1 MPYDELGNY
10 IPGADAPSVDEM
22 KYELA
27 KREERRKASTVSD
40 LLDRYVSDPIRGVST
55 AGSEIIKRLPGAD
68 LAQAAMSLGSGIF
81 AMPASVPYAIGKEVA
96 SGNFGEAAGKQVA
109 NKSIEEA
116 MRELTYV
123 PRTQGGKDIME
134 GIAKAIEVSKLP
146 PYIGH
151 IARARPILTGD
162 DVRVMGKRAI
172 ETGREIAAIPED
184 FSLAQ
189 QGLRRESNL
198 GGTTYGATMGDVARN
213 VEDVTVGNYQRAKVR
228 QAAQNAPEDTVY
240 DPLRQRREQA
250 SVEVYNV
257 PEGAVPYYAVKPTG
271 GQLVKSVD
279 PVTGELR
286 ELQNSSIA
294 GISDVYE
301 NIRKPTE
308 GQGLINQYL
317 RTFVNRPGMQ
327 DIWDDFNAKKV
338 NEEFPG
344 APSPDQA
351 REAFQ
356 MKYPTAKSRNER
368 MTTFFDEFAA
378 LPAAQAA
385 AAELGISIPT
395 FEDYQKRINAANTW
409 GQKSFA
415 NYIQKYIGTKEDPAL
430 QLATQGITFKDAE
443 KLTENAADAL
453 NYTSPT
459 ELREA
464 RTQAGF
470 SPEGEVQPFLKEKLT
485 ELKAVDDQLRQMVT
499 TRNGLYEQAR
509 TQGVDPASI
518 PEYAELTNKLASK
531 IAEKERITQQAANYK
546 LGKSYETLADMS
558 IEPRTAKDL
567 KRKLSFAEKQ
577 LLPYL
582 DKTPD
587 EATLYDINTTTI
599 ERLGLT
605 ELASKFMDDIVAGKI
620 PIEQIGNVS
629 IPKYIQESA
638 SARIAKEAAAK
649 KDLAAQQRLFDNYLQ
664 EQVQRIPGDKI
675 FGNAGVLE
683 ITNAMTMDEIRRHLS
698 TDTIALDHCV
708 GQGGSGTRG
717 KQYVPMIDPVTG
729 EPPKGSSGAD
739 TSYVRNISNN
749 GDKIASFRDLVT
761 GKPVGTVQLSANGGG
776 EFDVGYASGYQNGR
790 MQSTYSDA
798 LASYLNSISDQIA
811 GSGDNLTKNGVV
823 DKDNVSPREL
833 RDITGLAEREL
844 KQLSFDGMPR
854 FLTRDAIVALNNER
868 KSMLPSAQLNSE
880 AATLNTSFAELL
892 DENQRLNFD
901 LQNADDDMLREE
913 LLSRRGEIQS
923 QLNDIGTRV
932 GNMPIEDITNFAREL
947 INDAFPANKTTP
959 RSRLE
964 YLDQETPVGLRI
976 QPRVYETMREI
987 LRDQRD
993 AVGAPLTMLQQSSV
1007 EQEYPRISR
1016 EIART
1021 INGNMYN
1028 GTAVANNIRNNPGRY
1043 GLGEYNDQIIDGI
1056 ARMVEERG
1064 IIDPRNAMLQR
1075 IDPAQSSLPAATV
1088 ERLNNLFGNALRGRA
1103 QDPEYEQALHML
1115 RQYQA
1120 GYQNPPERST
1130 IRDLTENERRMA
1142 VGEIQ
1147 GRITDLE
1154 RRADRAYLV
1163 NTARPQEQRQDL
1175 TIVRNNMY
1183 DMITEDFGQAV
1194 SDYVREAI
1202 QPIRYDVA
1210 TDTPLYIEQLRRIA
1224 EREGDPEAQTAMY
1237 LIADRLVQGERAN
1250 VAAAQAERTQLTPP
1264 DIFANGIEA
1273 QPAQMREVMLTPRD
1287 IANEVSPPDAAFGA
1301 QRSDALTEA
1310 INNEIRALPNTDE
1323 ELHAYVN
1330 AINSRPLDL
1339 PFAIENY
1346 LVNDRQRNRIS
1357 DYLIQQASARI
1368 DALQRQAERQALQE
1382 QQPQD
1387 NAGLTPEYMT
1397 YLRTRLAD
1405 ATTGDEVIALERDF
1419 LQVGNPQGYSPA
1431 QIQLIE
1437 REIGQRSNEI
1447 LRGNQPANQ
1456 IDEAYRQVSDE
1467 IRSEYN
1473 TREGASVLETFATE
1487 PNARRDLANYI
1498 RDNPEEYSL
1507 RNYPL
1512 EIADEVRMR
1521 IATEGLYQPNAP
1533 QQRLP
1538 ALREPNNVGNVVQN
1552 LINQYPERNQI
1563 QALID
1568 DFERGEISELPVAIQ
1583 NADDFVRDETVSEI
1597 LDQLVE
1603 YRDGLRRPNQLQLE
1617 NQQPLLTGPQVADI
1631 VNRELDRQ
1639 SDIRNLNRE
1648 SLRSFRNDMTDVTDF
1663 TDPQDMINTLVSL
1676 REQYDDAGREG
1687 LSDAVGTI
1695 LRQIDAQVRISRA
1708 RAEVDR
1714 VTAEQENRPQRYRD
1728 VNDAFAGI
1736 MYDNSQFNT
1745 PETLDALNALPQLI
1759 RRPGATRNSLG
1770 IAGLP
1775 AEEINQLARIF
1786 EELYRSR
1793 TQQFEG
1799 NRLPPPE
1806 GRKRG
1811 GLVKKNSGGKVEP
1824 TSPSPSV
1831 NDRSKP
1837 VEPVK
1842 KINNPDAPEF
1852 KDIFN
1857 RERAIRSGSG
1867 SGGGGSGSG
1876 ADLKQLMNPR
1886 AHAYGGSIQSSKNR
1900 LLSPNTDE
1908 MRYALLKGK

>member
-10 IPGADAPSVDEM
+10 IPGADAPSIDEM

-27 KREERRKASTVSD
+27 KKEERRKAATVSD

-96 SGNFGEAAGKQVA
+96 SGNFGQAAGKQVA

-123 PRTQGGKDIME
+123 PRTEGGKDIME

-151 IARARPILTGD
+151 IARARPLLTGD

-172 ETGREIAAIPED
+172 ETGREIAAIPDD
-184 FSLAQ
+184 FAMAQ

-198 GGTTYGATMGDVARN
+198 GGTTYGAAMGNVARN

-271 GQLVKSVD
+271 GQLIKAVD
-279 PVTGELR
+279 PVTGAPR
-286 ELQNSSIA
+286 ELENSSVA
-294 GISDVYE
+294 GISNVYE
-301 NIRKPTE
+301 NVRKQTE

-317 RTFVNRPGMQ
+317 RTFVNRPGIQ
-327 DIWDDFNAKKV
+327 NIWDDFNAKKV

-344 APSPDQA
+344 APTPEQA

-356 MKYPTAKSRNER
+356 VKYPTAKSRNDR

-385 AAELGISIPT
+385 AADLGISIPT
-395 FEDYQKRINAANTW
+395 FEDYQKRIDAANTW
-409 GQKSFA
+409 AQKGLT
-415 NYIQKYIGTKEDPAL
+415 NYVQKFVGTKEDPAL
-430 QLATQGITFKDAE
+430 QLATQGITFKDPE
-443 KLTENAADAL
+443 RLTESAVDAL
-453 NYTSPT
+453 NYTSPQG
-459 ELREA
+459 LREDRA
-464 RTQAGF
+464 KAGF

-485 ELKAVDDQLRQMVT
+485 ELKAVDDQLREMVT
-499 TRNGLYEQAR
+499 KRNGLYEQAR

-531 IAEKERITQQAANYK
+531 IAEKERIAQQAENYK
-546 LGKSYETLADMS
+546 LGKSYETLADLA

-567 KRKLSFAEKQ
+567 KRKLTFAEKQ
-577 LLPYL
+577 LFPYL

-587 EATLYDINTTTI
+587 EATLYDVNPTTL
-599 ERLGLT
+599 ERLGVT
-605 ELASKFMDDIVAGKI
+605 EMASKFMDDIVSGKI
-620 PIEQIGNVS
+620 PIEQIGNIS

-638 SARIAKEAAAK
+638 SARMAKDAAAK
-649 KDLAAQQRLFDNYLQ
+649 KDLAAQQRLLDNYLQ

-683 ITNAMTMDEIRRHLS
+683 ITNAMDENTIRRHLS

-717 KQYVPMIDPVTG
+717 KQYVPIIDPVTG
-729 EPPKGSSGAD
+729 EVPKGSSGEN
-739 TSYVRNISNN
+739 TSYVRSIVKN

-761 GKPVGTVQLSANGGG
+761 GKPVGTVQLIANGAG

-790 MQSTYSDA
+790 MQSAYSDS
-798 LASYLNSISDQIA
+798 LASYLNSIPDQIA
-811 GSGDNLTKNGVV
+811 GSGDNLTKNGVL
-823 DKDNVSPREL
+823 DKENVSPREM
-833 RDITGLAEREL
+833 RDVTGLSENEL

-868 KSMLPSAQLNSE
+868 KSMLPSSQLNSE

-892 DENQRLNFD
+892 EENQRLNFD
-901 LQNADDDMLREE
+901 LQNADDDLVREE
-913 LLSRRGEIQS
+913 FMERRREIQA
-923 QLNDIGTRV
+923 QLDDIGQRV

-947 INDAFPANKTTP
+947 INDVFPENKKTP
-959 RSRLE
+959 RARLQ
-964 YLDQETPVGLRI
+964 YLDQETPVALRI

-993 AVGAPLTMLQQSSV
+993 AVGAELSPA
-1007 EQEYPRISR
+1007 QEYSVNQEYRRVSN
-1016 EIART
+1016 EVART
-1021 INGNMYN
+1021 VNGSVYN
-1028 GTAVANNIRNNPGRY
+1028 GTAVANNIRRNPDRY
-1043 GLGEYNDQIIDGI
+1043 GLGEYTDQIIDGI
-1056 ARMVEERG
+1056 ARRVEENG
-1064 IIDPRNAMLQR
+1064 IIDPRNAALSR
-1075 IDPAQSSLPAATV
+1075 IDPAQSSLPEATV
-1088 ERLNNLFGNALRGRA
+1088 DRLNNLFGNALRGRV
-1103 QDPEYEQALHML
+1103 QDPDYEQALHML

-1120 GYQNPPERST
+1120 AYQNPPERST
-1130 IRDLTENERRMA
+1130 IRDLTENQRLMA

-1147 GRITDLE
+1147 ARITDLE
-1154 RRADRAYLV
+1154 RRVDRPYLV
-1163 NTARPQEQRQDL
+1163 NTARPAEQRQDL
-1175 TIVRNNMY
+1175 TVVRNNMY
-1183 DMITEDFGQAV
+1183 DMITEDFGQVV
-1194 SDYVREAI
+1194 SDYVRIAM

-1250 VAAAQAERTQLTPP
+1250 VAAARAEREQLPAVQEP
-1264 DIFANGIEA
+1264 REA
-1273 QPAQMREVMLTPRD
+1273 QDLTDVLGQEMNRIRDNYDEGIYNTVAGVLSLINDNFNVDANPEMFIDRVRTSARQAQDARDMIMYDIYGHVADLLERTLRE
-1287 IANEVSPPDAAFGA
+1287 
-1301 QRSDALTEA
+1301 
-1310 INNEIRALPNTDE
+1310 NNEIDR
-1323 ELHAYVN
+1323 
-1330 AINSRPLDL
+1330 RP
-1339 PFAIENY
+1339 P
-1346 LVNDRQRNRIS
+1346 VQG
-1357 DYLIQQASARI
+1357 
-1368 DALQRQAERQALQE
+1368 
-1382 QQPQD
+1382 

-1405 ATTGDEVIALERDF
+1405 ATTGDEVTALERDF
-1419 LQVGNPQGYSPA
+1419 LQAGNPQGYSPA

-1447 LRGNQPANQ
+1447 LRGNQPA
-1456 IDEAYRQVSDE
+1456 
-1467 IRSEYN
+1467 
-1473 TREGASVLETFATE
+1473 
-1487 PNARRDLANYI
+1487 
-1498 RDNPEEYSL
+1498 
-1507 RNYPL
+1507 
-1512 EIADEVRMR
+1512 
-1521 IATEGLYQPNAP
+1521 
-1533 QQRLP
+1533 
-1538 ALREPNNVGNVVQN
+1538 LREPNSVGNVVQN
-1552 LINQYPERNQI
+1552 LINQYPEPEQV
-1563 QALID
+1563 QALIND
-1568 DFERGEISELPVAIQ
+1568 LERGEISELPTAIQ
-1583 NADDFVRDETVSEI
+1583 NADDFVRDETVTEI
-1597 LDQLVE
+1597 LAQLE
-1603 YRDGLRRPNQLQLE
+1603 QYRDEVVANRNNAPRLEAQLLADVPRQLE
-1617 NQQPLLTGPQVADI
+1617 NPQALITGPQVADI
-1631 VNRELDRQ
+1631 VNREVDRQ
-1639 SDIRNLNRE
+1639 SDIFNLTPEN
-1648 SLRSFRNDMTDVTDF
+1648 LRTFRNDMTDVTDF
-1663 TDPQDMINTLVSL
+1663 DDPQDMINTLVSL
-1676 REQYDDAGREG
+1676 RAQYDDAGREG
-1687 LSDAVGTI
+1687 LSSAIGSVLT
-1695 LRQIDAQVRISRA
+1695 QIDAQVRSNRQRGQIVDEEPRA
-1708 RAEVDR
+1708 ALPAPR
-1714 VTAEQENRPQRYRD
+1714 EQNPNTRYNN

-1736 MYDNSQFNT
+1736 MADNTDFNT
-1745 PETLDALNALPQLI
+1745 FESLNALRALPQLI
-1759 RRPGATRNSLG
+1759 RRPGATRQSLG
-1770 IAGLP
+1770 IAALP
-1775 AEEINQLARIF
+1775 TEEINALARIF
-1786 EELYRSR
+1786 DALYDSR
-1793 TQQFEG
+1793 YQQFVRENG
-1799 NRLPPPE
+1799 NNPQLPPPE

-1811 GLVKKNSGGKVEP
+1811 GLIKKNSGGKVEP

>member
-10 IPGADAPSVDEM
+10 IPGADAPSIDEM

-27 KREERRKASTVSD
+27 KKEERRKAATVSD

-96 SGNFGEAAGKQVA
+96 SGNFGQAAGKQVA
-109 NKSIEEA
+109 NKAVEEA

-123 PRTQGGKDIME
+123 PRTEGGKDIME

-184 FSLAQ
+184 FSMAQ

-198 GGTTYGATMGDVARN
+198 GGTTYGAAMGDVARN

-271 GQLVKSVD
+271 GQLVKAVD
-279 PVTGELR
+279 PVTGAPR
-286 ELQNSSIA
+286 ELENSSVA
-294 GISDVYE
+294 GISNVYE
-301 NIRKPTE
+301 NVRKQTE

-317 RTFVNRPGMQ
+317 RTFVNRPGIQ
-327 DIWDDFNAKKV
+327 DIWNDFNAKKV

-344 APSPDQA
+344 APTPEQA

-356 MKYPTAKSRNER
+356 VKYPTAKSRNDR

-385 AAELGISIPT
+385 AADLGISIPT
-395 FEDYQKRINAANTW
+395 FEDYQKRIDAANTW
-409 GQKSFA
+409 AQKGLT
-415 NYIQKYIGTKEDPAL
+415 NYVQKFVGTKEDPAL
-430 QLATQGITFKDAE
+430 QLATQGITFKDPE
-443 KLTENAADAL
+443 RLTESAVDAL
-453 NYTSPT
+453 NYTSPQG
-459 ELREA
+459 LREDRA
-464 RTQAGF
+464 KAGF

-485 ELKAVDDQLRQMVT
+485 ELKAVDDQLREMVT
-499 TRNGLYEQAR
+499 KRNGLYEQAR

-531 IAEKERITQQAANYK
+531 IAEKERIAQQAENYK
-546 LGKSYETLADMS
+546 LGKSYETLADLA

-567 KRKLSFAEKQ
+567 KRKLTFAEKQ
-577 LLPYL
+577 LFPYL

-587 EATLYDINTTTI
+587 EATLYDVNPTTL
-599 ERLGLT
+599 ERLGVT
-605 ELASKFMDDIVAGKI
+605 EMASKFMDDIVSGKI
-620 PIEQIGNVS
+620 PIEQIGNIS

-649 KDLAAQQRLFDNYLQ
+649 KDLAAQQRLLDNYLQ

-683 ITNAMTMDEIRRHLS
+683 ITNAMDENTIRRHLS

-717 KQYVPMIDPVTG
+717 KQYVPIIDPVTG
-729 EPPKGSSGAD
+729 EVPKGSSGEN
-739 TSYVRNISNN
+739 TSYVRSIVKN

-761 GKPVGTVQLSANGGG
+761 GKPVGTVQLIANGAG

-790 MQSTYSDA
+790 MQSAYSDS
-798 LASYLNSISDQIA
+798 LASYLNSIPDQIA
-811 GSGDNLTKNGVV
+811 GSGDNLTKNGVL
-823 DKDNVSPREL
+823 DKENVSPREM
-833 RDITGLAEREL
+833 RDVTGLSENEL

-868 KSMLPSAQLNSE
+868 KSMLPSSQLNSE

-892 DENQRLNFD
+892 EENQRLNFD
-901 LQNADDDMLREE
+901 LQNADDDLVREE
-913 LLSRRGEIQS
+913 FMERRREIQA
-923 QLNDIGTRV
+923 QLDDIGQRV

-947 INDAFPANKTTP
+947 INDVFPENKKTP
-959 RSRLE
+959 RARLQ
-964 YLDQETPVGLRI
+964 YLDQETPVALRI

-993 AVGAPLTMLQQSSV
+993 AVGAELTMLQQSSV
-1007 EQEYPRISR
+1007 DQEYPRISR

-1028 GTAVANNIRNNPGRY
+1028 GRAVANNIRNNPGRY

-1064 IIDPRNAMLQR
+1064 IIDPRNAALSR
-1075 IDPAQSSLPAATV
+1075 IDPAQSSLPADIV
-1088 ERLNNLFGNALRGRA
+1088 ERLNNLFGNIIRGRT
-1103 QDPEYEQALHML
+1103 QDPNYEQAIYDL

-1120 GYQNPPERST
+1120 GYQNPPPNT
-1130 IRDLTENERRMA
+1130 IMRDLTETQRLMA

-1147 GRITDLE
+1147 ARITDLE
-1154 RRADRAYLV
+1154 RRADRPYLV
-1163 NTARPQEQRQDL
+1163 NTARPGEQAQDL
-1175 TIVRNNMY
+1175 AVVLNNLH
-1183 DMITEDFGQAV
+1183 DVIAEDYGQAV
-1194 SDYVREAI
+1194 SDYVRESLNTINYNVVADAPLFIERVRQMAAI
-1202 QPIRYDVA
+1202 N
-1210 TDTPLYIEQLRRIA
+1210 
-1224 EREGDPEAQTAMY
+1224 GDDPNVQRAMNQ
-1237 LIADRLVQGERAN
+1237 IADRLVEGERAN
-1250 VAAAQAERTQLTPP
+1250 LAAARAEREQLAPP
-1264 DIFANGIEA
+1264 DIFAGGIEV
-1273 QPAQMREVMLTPRD
+1273 QGD
-1287 IANEVSPPDAAFGA
+1287 
-1301 QRSDALTEA
+1301 
-1310 INNEIRALPNTDE
+1310 
-1323 ELHAYVN
+1323 
-1330 AINSRPLDL
+1330 
-1339 PFAIENY
+1339 
-1346 LVNDRQRNRIS
+1346 
-1357 DYLIQQASARI
+1357 
-1368 DALQRQAERQALQE
+1368 
-1382 QQPQD
+1382 
-1387 NAGLTPEYMT
+1387 AGLTPEYMT

-1405 ATTGDEVIALERDF
+1405 ATTGDEVTALERDF
-1419 LQVGNPQGYSPA
+1419 LQAGNPQGYSPA

-1437 REIGQRSNEI
+1437 REIGRRSNEI
-1447 LRGNQPANQ
+1447 LRGNQPLQNPMAREFDDNMTY
-1456 IDEAYRQVSDE
+1456 EQVAERFDE
-1467 IRSEYN
+1467 IISSGNFMDEDIRNLRLVVNDPRNEVMRSLDQD
-1473 TREGASVLETFATE
+1473 TIDTFLERID
-1487 PNARRDLANYI
+1487 RRLGN
-1498 RDNPEEYSL
+1498 N
-1507 RNYPL
+1507 
-1512 EIADEVRMR
+1512 V
-1521 IATEGLYQPNAP
+1521 
-1533 QQRLP
+1533 P
-1538 ALREPNNVGNVVQN
+1538 ALRAPNNVGNVVQN

-1568 DFERGEISELPVAIQ
+1568 DFERGEISELPTAIQ
-1583 NADDFVRDETVSEI
+1583 NADDFVRDATVTEI
-1597 LDQLVE
+1597 LDQLIE
-1603 YRDGLRRPNQLQLE
+1603 YRDGLRRPAAEVRPNVRYGT
-1617 NQQPLLTGPQVADI
+1617 N
-1631 VNRELDRQ
+1631 
-1639 SDIRNLNRE
+1639 
-1648 SLRSFRNDMTDVTDF
+1648 VTDAY
-1663 TDPQDMINTLVSL
+1663 S
-1676 REQYDDAGREG
+1676 G
-1687 LSDAVGTI
+1687 I
-1695 LRQIDAQVRISRA
+1695 LED
-1708 RAEVDR
+1708 
-1714 VTAEQENRPQRYRD
+1714 
-1728 VNDAFAGI
+1728 ND
-1736 MYDNSQFNT
+1736 QFRT
-1745 PETLDALNALPQLI
+1745 FESLDALRALPQLI

-1770 IAGLP
+1770 IGQFSNEQA
-1775 AEEINQLARIF
+1775 NQLARIF
-1786 EELYRSR
+1786 DALYDARY
-1793 TQQFEG
+1793 QQFVREG
-1799 NRLPPPE
+1799 GNQLPPPE

-1824 TSPSPSV
+1824 TSPSSSV

-1842 KINNPDAPEF
+1842 KIHNPDAPEF
-1852 KDIFN
+1852 KDIFE
-1857 RERAIRSGSG
+1857 RERANRGG
-1867 SGGGGSGSG
+1867 GTSGGAGYKPG
-1876 ADLKQLMNPR
+1876 LKNPFNPDSPLNR
-1886 AHAYGGSIQSSKNR
+1886 KAGGSIQSSKNR

>member
-10 IPGADAPSVDEM
+10 IPGADAPSIDEM

-27 KREERRKASTVSD
+27 KKEERRKAATVSD

-96 SGNFGEAAGKQVA
+96 SGNFGQAAGKQVA

-123 PRTQGGKDIME
+123 PRTEGGKDIME

-146 PYIGH
+146 PYVGH
-151 IARARPILTGD
+151 IARARPLLTGD

-172 ETGREIAAIPED
+172 ETGREIAAIPDD
-184 FSLAQ
+184 FAMAQ

-198 GGTTYGATMGDVARN
+198 GGTTYGAAMGDVARN

-271 GQLVKSVD
+271 GQLIKAVD
-279 PVTGELR
+279 PVTGAPR
-286 ELQNSSIA
+286 ELENSSVA
-294 GISDVYE
+294 GISNVYE
-301 NIRKPTE
+301 NVRKQTE

-317 RTFVNRPGMQ
+317 RTFVNRPGIQ
-327 DIWDDFNAKKV
+327 DIWNDFNAKKV

-344 APSPDQA
+344 APTPEQA

-356 MKYPTAKSRNER
+356 VKYPTAKSRNDR

-385 AAELGISIPT
+385 AADLGISIPT
-395 FEDYQKRINAANTW
+395 FEDYQKRIDAANTW
-409 GQKSFA
+409 AQKGLT
-415 NYIQKYIGTKEDPAL
+415 NYVQKFVGTKEDPAL
-430 QLATQGITFKDAE
+430 QLATQGITFKDPE
-443 KLTENAADAL
+443 RLTESAVDAL
-453 NYTSPT
+453 NYTSPQG
-459 ELREA
+459 LREDRA
-464 RTQAGF
+464 KAGF

-485 ELKAVDDQLRQMVT
+485 ELKAVDDQLREMVT
-499 TRNGLYEQAR
+499 KRNGLYEQAR

-531 IAEKERITQQAANYK
+531 IAEKERIAQQAENYK
-546 LGKSYETLADMS
+546 LGKSYETLADLA

-567 KRKLSFAEKQ
+567 KRKLTFAEKQ
-577 LLPYL
+577 LFPYL

-587 EATLYDINTTTI
+587 EATLYDVNPTTL
-599 ERLGLT
+599 ERLGVT
-605 ELASKFMDDIVAGKI
+605 EMASKFMDDIVSGKI
-620 PIEQIGNVS
+620 PIEQIGNIS

-638 SARIAKEAAAK
+638 SARMAKDAAAK
-649 KDLAAQQRLFDNYLQ
+649 KDLAAQQRLLDNYLQ

-683 ITNAMTMDEIRRHLS
+683 ITNAMDENTIRRHLS

-717 KQYVPMIDPVTG
+717 KQYVPIIDPVTG
-729 EPPKGSSGAD
+729 EVPKGSSGEN
-739 TSYVRNISNN
+739 TSYVRSIVKN

-761 GKPVGTVQLSANGGG
+761 GKPVGTVQLIANGAG

-790 MQSTYSDA
+790 MQSAYSDS
-798 LASYLNSISDQIA
+798 LASYLNSIPDQIA
-811 GSGDNLTKNGVV
+811 GSGDNLTKNGVL
-823 DKDNVSPREL
+823 DKENVSPREM
-833 RDITGLAEREL
+833 RDVTGLSENEL

-868 KSMLPSAQLNSE
+868 KSMLPSSQLNSE

-892 DENQRLNFD
+892 EENQRLNFD
-901 LQNADDDMLREE
+901 LQNADDDLVREE
-913 LLSRRGEIQS
+913 FMERRREIQA
-923 QLNDIGTRV
+923 QLDDIGQRV

-947 INDAFPANKTTP
+947 INDVFPENKKTP
-959 RSRLE
+959 RARLQ
-964 YLDQETPVGLRI
+964 YLDQETPVALRI

-1007 EQEYPRISR
+1007 DQEYPRISR

-1028 GTAVANNIRNNPGRY
+1028 GAAVANNIRNNPGRY

-1075 IDPAQSSLPAATV
+1075 IDPAQSSLPTATV
-1088 ERLNNLFGNALRGRA
+1088 DRLNNLFGNALRGRE
-1103 QDPEYEQALHML
+1103 QDPNYEQALDML

-1120 GYQNPPERST
+1120 AYQNPPERST
-1130 IRDLTENERRMA
+1130 IRDLTENQRLMA

-1147 GRITDLE
+1147 ARITDLE
-1154 RRADRAYLV
+1154 RRADRLYLV
-1163 NTARPQEQRQDL
+1163 NTARPAEQRQDL
-1175 TIVRNNMY
+1175 TVVRNNMY
-1183 DMITEDFGQAV
+1183 DMITEDFGQVV
-1194 SDYVREAI
+1194 SDYVRIAM

-1250 VAAAQAERTQLTPP
+1250 VAAARAEREQLPAVQEP
-1264 DIFANGIEA
+1264 REA
-1273 QPAQMREVMLTPRD
+1273 QDLTDVLGQEMNRVRD
-1287 IANEVSPPDAAFGA
+1287 NYDESVYN
-1301 QRSDALTEA
+1301 RVDALMTS
-1310 INNEIRALPNTDE
+1310 INDTFDLNGNPEMFIDRLRR
-1323 ELHAYVN
+1323 HARMSDDVVVGDVFTHAADLLERTLRENN
-1330 AINSRPLDL
+1330 AIDRRP
-1339 PFAIENY
+1339 P
-1346 LVNDRQRNRIS
+1346 VQG
-1357 DYLIQQASARI
+1357 
-1368 DALQRQAERQALQE
+1368 
-1382 QQPQD
+1382 

-1405 ATTGDEVIALERDF
+1405 ATTGDEVTALERDF
-1419 LQVGNPQGYSPA
+1419 LQAGNPQGYSPA

-1447 LRGNQPANQ
+1447 LRGNQN
-1456 IDEAYRQVSDE
+1456 V
-1467 IRSEYN
+1467 
-1473 TREGASVLETFATE
+1473 
-1487 PNARRDLANYI
+1487 
-1498 RDNPEEYSL
+1498 
-1507 RNYPL
+1507 
-1512 EIADEVRMR
+1512 
-1521 IATEGLYQPNAP
+1521 
-1533 QQRLP
+1533 P
-1538 ALREPNNVGNVVQN
+1538 ALREPDSVGNVVQN
-1552 LINQYPERNQI
+1552 LINQYPEPEQV
-1563 QALID
+1563 QALIND
-1568 DFERGEISELPVAIQ
+1568 LERGEISELPTAIQ
-1583 NADDFVRDETVSEI
+1583 NADDFVRDATVTEI
-1597 LDQLVE
+1597 LEQLE
-1603 YRDGLRRPNQLQLE
+1603 QYRDEVVANRNNAPRLEAQILADVPQLE
-1617 NQQPLLTGPQVADI
+1617 NQVTLLTAPQITDI

-1663 TDPQDMINTLVSL
+1663 DDPQDMINTLVSL
-1676 REQYDDAGREG
+1676 RDQYDDAGREG

-1708 RAEVDR
+1708 RGEVER
-1714 VTAEQENRPQRYRD
+1714 VTAERYRD

-1736 MYDNSQFNT
+1736 MYDNGQFST

-1770 IAGLP
+1770 IAGLSS
-1775 AEEINQLARIF
+1775 EEINQLARIF
-1786 EELYRSR
+1786 EEMHRSR
-1793 TQQFEG
+1793 TEQFAN

-1811 GLVKKNSGGKVEP
+1811 GLIKKNSGGKVEP

>member
-146 PYIGH
+146 PYIGS
-151 IARARPILTGD
+151 IARARPMLTPD

-198 GGTTYGATMGDVARN
+198 GGTTYGAKLQTAADDIGDVLA
-213 VEDVTVGNYQRAKVR
+213 R
-228 QAAQNAPEDTVY
+228 QAA
-240 DPLRQRREQA
+240 RRSDEGQVTRPGA
-250 SVEVYNV
+250 VEVFSNLM
-257 PEGAVPYYAVKPTG
+257 PETNLYAVKPTG

-286 ELQNSSIA
+286 ELPNSSVA

-327 DIWDDFNAKKV
+327 EIWDDFNAKKV

-344 APSPDQA
+344 APTPDQA

-356 MKYPTAKSRNER
+356 VKYPTAKSRNER

-385 AAELGISIPT
+385 AADLGISIPT
-395 FEDYQKRINAANTW
+395 FEDYQKRIDAANTW

-415 NYIQKYIGTKEDPAL
+415 NYIQKYVGTKEDPAL

-443 KLTENAADAL
+443 RLTENAADAL

-464 RTQAGF
+464 RTKAGF

-531 IAEKERITQQAANYK
+531 ISEKERITQQADNYK

-567 KRKLSFAEKQ
+567 KRKLGFAEKQ
-577 LLPYL
+577 LFPYL

-664 EQVQRIPGDKI
+664 EQVQTIPGDKI

-683 ITNAMTMDEIRRHLS
+683 ITNAMDENTIRRHLS

-717 KQYVPMIDPVTG
+717 KQYVPIIDPVTG
-729 EPPKGSSGAD
+729 EAPKGSSGEN
-739 TSYVRNISNN
+739 TSYVRNIMKN
-749 GDKIASFRDLVT
+749 GDRIASFRDLVT
-761 GKPVGTVQLSANGGG
+761 GKPVGTVQLSANGAG

-811 GSGDNLTKNGVV
+811 GAGDNLTKNGVV

-913 LLSRRGEIQS
+913 LLNRRGEIQS

-1007 EQEYPRISR
+1007 DQEYPRISR

-1028 GTAVANNIRNNPGRY
+1028 GRAVANNIRNNPGRY

-1075 IDPAQSSLPAATV
+1075 IDPAQSSLPATTV

-1103 QDPEYEQALHML
+1103 QDPEYEQALYML

-1147 GRITDLE
+1147 ARITDLE
-1154 RRADRAYLV
+1154 RRADRPYLV
-1163 NTARPQEQRQDL
+1163 NTARPQEQTQDL
-1175 TIVRNNMY
+1175 TVVRNNMY
-1183 DMITEDFGQAV
+1183 DLITEDFGQVV
-1194 SDYVREAI
+1194 SDYVRIAM

-1250 VAAAQAERTQLTPP
+1250 VAAAQAARTQLAAPEPEPREVQDLNNVLGQEMNRIRDNYGESVYEAANDIVSALTSVYRLDRPTDVGALIGMIRRNAEPLRDDNVVMYDVLTDTANLLERVNQENLQIQRGAPP
-1264 DIFANGIEA
+1264 DIFAGGIE
-1273 QPAQMREVMLTPRD
+1273 V
-1287 IANEVSPPDAAFGA
+1287 
-1301 QRSDALTEA
+1301 
-1310 INNEIRALPNTDE
+1310 
-1323 ELHAYVN
+1323 
-1330 AINSRPLDL
+1330 
-1339 PFAIENY
+1339 
-1346 LVNDRQRNRIS
+1346 
-1357 DYLIQQASARI
+1357 
-1368 DALQRQAERQALQE
+1368 
-1382 QQPQD
+1382 QD

-1405 ATTGDEVIALERDF
+1405 ATTGDEVTALERDF
-1419 LQVGNPQGYSPA
+1419 LQAGNPQGYSPA

-1437 REIGQRSNEI
+1437 REIGRRSNEI
-1447 LRGNQPANQ
+1447 LRGNQPLQNPMAREFDNNMTY
-1456 IDEAYRQVSDE
+1456 EQVAERFDE
-1467 IRSEYN
+1467 IISSGNFMDEDIRNLRRVVNDPRNEVMRSLDQD
-1473 TREGASVLETFATE
+1473 TIDTFLERID
-1487 PNARRDLANYI
+1487 RRLGN
-1498 RDNPEEYSL
+1498 N
-1507 RNYPL
+1507 
-1512 EIADEVRMR
+1512 V
-1521 IATEGLYQPNAP
+1521 
-1533 QQRLP
+1533 P
-1538 ALREPNNVGNVVQN
+1538 ALLEPNNVGNVVQN

-1603 YRDGLRRPNQLQLE
+1603 YRDGLRRPNQQQLE

-1786 EELYRSR
+1786 EELHRSR

-1811 GLVKKNSGGKVEP
+1811 GLIKKNSGGKVEP

-1867 SGGGGSGSG
+1867 SGGGGSGSS
-1876 ADLKQLMNPR
+1876 ADIKQLMNPR
-1886 AHAYGGSIQSSKNR
+1886 AHANGGSIQSSKNR

>member
-1 MPYDELGNY
+1 
-10 IPGADAPSVDEM
+10 
-22 KYELA
+22 
-27 KREERRKASTVSD
+27 
-40 LLDRYVSDPIRGVST
+40 
-55 AGSEIIKRLPGAD
+55 
-68 LAQAAMSLGSGIF
+68 MSLGSGIF
-81 AMPASVPYAIGKEVA
+81 AMPASVPYAIGKEIA

-123 PRTQGGKDIME
+123 PRTQGGKDIMAD
-134 GIAKAIEVSKLP
+134 IAKAIEVSKLP
-146 PYIGH
+146 PYIGS
-151 IARARPILTGD
+151 IARARPMLTPD

-228 QAAQNAPEDTVY
+228 QAAQNAPEDTAY

-271 GQLVKSVD
+271 GQLVKSID

-327 DIWDDFNAKKV
+327 EIWDDFNAKKV

-344 APSPDQA
+344 APTPDQA

-415 NYIQKYIGTKEDPAL
+415 NYIQKYVGTKEDPAL

-485 ELKAVDDQLRQMVT
+485 ELKAVDDQLREMVT

-531 IAEKERITQQAANYK
+531 IAEKERITQQADNYK

-761 GKPVGTVQLSANGGG
+761 GKPVGTVQLSANGAG

-790 MQSTYSDA
+790 MQSAYSDA

-811 GSGDNLTKNGVV
+811 GSGDNLTKNGVL
-823 DKDNVSPREL
+823 DKDNMSPREM
-833 RDITGLAEREL
+833 RDVTGLAEREL

-854 FLTRDAIVALNNER
+854 FLTRDAIIALNNER

-913 LLSRRGEIQS
+913 LLNRRGEIQS
-923 QLNDIGTRV
+923 QLNDIGTRI

-993 AVGAPLTMLQQSSV
+993 AVGAPLTMLQQASV
-1007 EQEYPRISR
+1007 DQEYPRISR

-1075 IDPAQSSLPAATV
+1075 IDPAQSSLPPATV

-1103 QDPEYEQALHML
+1103 QDPEYEQALYML

-1147 GRITDLE
+1147 ARITDLE

-1287 IANEVSPPDAAFGA
+1287 IANEVLPQGAAFRA
-1301 QRSDALTEA
+1301 QHSDALTTA
-1310 INNEIRALPNTDE
+1310 INDEIRNIPNTDE

-1339 PFAIENY
+1339 PGSIENY
-1346 LVNDRQRNRIS
+1346 LTSDAQRNRIS
-1357 DYLIQQASARI
+1357 DYLIQQASTRI
-1368 DALQRQAERQALQE
+1368 DTLQRQAERQALQE
-1382 QQPQD
+1382 QD

-1405 ATTGDEVIALERDF
+1405 ATTGDEITALERDF

-1437 REIGQRSNEI
+1437 RAIGERSRDI
-1447 LRGNQPANQ
+1447 LNQNAPLQNPMAREFDDNMTY
-1456 IDEAYRQVSDE
+1456 DQVTERFDE
-1467 IRSEYN
+1467 IISSGNFMDEDIRNLRRVVNDPRNEVMRSLDQD
-1473 TREGASVLETFATE
+1473 TIDAFLERID
-1487 PNARRDLANYI
+1487 RRLGN
-1498 RDNPEEYSL
+1498 N
-1507 RNYPL
+1507 
-1512 EIADEVRMR
+1512 V
-1521 IATEGLYQPNAP
+1521 
-1533 QQRLP
+1533 P

-1552 LINQYPERNQI
+1552 LINQYPDRNQV

-1568 DFERGEISELPVAIQ
+1568 DFERGEISELPTAIQ
-1583 NADDFVRDETVSEI
+1583 NADDFVRDATVTEI
-1597 LDQLVE
+1597 LDQLIE
-1603 YRDGLRRPNQLQLE
+1603 YRDGLRAPNRQLPAPRQAEAIDLNDALQDALDAVETIHGPVIRERALEIANSISNDIDLTEDPAQYISALRQDAGLYQGDMQSALLNLADDLEAQIREEAQQLPAPEVRPNVRYGTNVMDAYSGILE
-1617 NQQPLLTGPQVADI
+1617 DNDQFRTF
-1631 VNRELDRQ
+1631 
-1639 SDIRNLNRE
+1639 E
-1648 SLRSFRNDMTDVTDF
+1648 S
-1663 TDPQDMINTLVSL
+1663 
-1676 REQYDDAGREG
+1676 
-1687 LSDAVGTI
+1687 
-1695 LRQIDAQVRISRA
+1695 
-1708 RAEVDR
+1708 
-1714 VTAEQENRPQRYRD
+1714 
-1728 VNDAFAGI
+1728 
-1736 MYDNSQFNT
+1736 
-1745 PETLDALNALPQLI
+1745 LDALRALPQLI

-1770 IAGLP
+1770 IGQFSNEQA
-1775 AEEINQLARIF
+1775 NQLARIF
-1786 EELYRSR
+1786 DALYDARYQEFVR
-1793 TQQFEG
+1793 RG
-1799 NRLPPPE
+1799 DAPE
-1806 GRKRG
+1806 GRKR
-1811 GLVKKNSGGKVEP
+1811 
-1824 TSPSPSV
+1824 
-1831 NDRSKP
+1831 
-1837 VEPVK
+1837 
-1842 KINNPDAPEF
+1842 
-1852 KDIFN
+1852 
-1857 RERAIRSGSG
+1857 
-1867 SGGGGSGSG
+1867 
-1876 ADLKQLMNPR
+1876 
-1886 AHAYGGSIQSSKNR
+1886 GGSIQSSKNR

-1908 MRYALLKGK
+1908 MRLALLKGK

>member
-10 IPGADAPSVDEM
+10 IPGADAPSIDEM

-27 KREERRKASTVSD
+27 KKEERRKAATVSD

-96 SGNFGEAAGKQVA
+96 SGNFGQAAGKQVA

-123 PRTQGGKDIME
+123 PRTEGGKDIME

-151 IARARPILTGD
+151 IARARPLLTGD

-172 ETGREIAAIPED
+172 ETGREIAAIPDD
-184 FSLAQ
+184 FAMAQ
-189 QGLRRESNL
+189 QGLKRESNL
-198 GGTTYGATMGDVARN
+198 GGTTYGAKLQGAADDIGDVLA
-213 VEDVTVGNYQRAKVR
+213 R
-228 QAAQNAPEDTVY
+228 QAA
-240 DPLRQRREQA
+240 RRADEGQITRPG
-250 SVEVYNV
+250 SVQVFSNMV
-257 PEGAVPYYAVKPTG
+257 PETNLYAVKPTG

-279 PVTGELR
+279 PVTGAPR
-286 ELQNSSIA
+286 ELENSSVA
-294 GISDVYE
+294 GISNVYE
-301 NIRKPTE
+301 NVRKQTE

-317 RTFVNRPGMQ
+317 RTFVNRPGIQ
-327 DIWDDFNAKKV
+327 NIWEDFNAKKV

-344 APSPDQA
+344 APTPEQA

-356 MKYPTAKSRNER
+356 VKYPTAKSRNDR

-385 AAELGISIPT
+385 AADLGISIPT
-395 FEDYQKRINAANTW
+395 FEDYQKRIDAANTW
-409 GQKSFA
+409 AQKGLT
-415 NYIQKYIGTKEDPAL
+415 NYVQKFVGTKEDPAL
-430 QLATQGITFKDAE
+430 QLATQGITFKDPE
-443 KLTENAADAL
+443 RLTESAVDAL
-453 NYTSPT
+453 NYTSPQG
-459 ELREA
+459 LREDRA
-464 RTQAGF
+464 KAGF

-485 ELKAVDDQLRQMVT
+485 ELKAVDDQLREMVT
-499 TRNGLYEQAR
+499 KRNGLYEQAR

-531 IAEKERITQQAANYK
+531 IAEKERIAQQAENYK
-546 LGKSYETLADMS
+546 LGKSYETLADLA

-567 KRKLSFAEKQ
+567 KRKLTFAEKQ
-577 LLPYL
+577 LFPYL

-587 EATLYDINTTTI
+587 EATLYDVNPTTL
-599 ERLGLT
+599 ERLGVT
-605 ELASKFMDDIVAGKI
+605 EMASKFMDDIVSGKI
-620 PIEQIGNVS
+620 PIEQIGNIS

-649 KDLAAQQRLFDNYLQ
+649 KDLAAQQRLLDNYLQ

-683 ITNAMTMDEIRRHLS
+683 ITNAMDENTIRRHLS

-717 KQYVPMIDPVTG
+717 KQYVPIIDPVTG
-729 EPPKGSSGAD
+729 EVPKGSSGEN
-739 TSYVRNISNN
+739 TSYVRSIVKN

-761 GKPVGTVQLSANGGG
+761 GKPVGTVQLIANGAG

-790 MQSTYSDA
+790 MQSAYSDS
-798 LASYLNSISDQIA
+798 LASYLNSMPDQIA
-811 GSGDNLTKNGVV
+811 GSGDNLTKNGVL
-823 DKDNVSPREL
+823 DKENVSPREM
-833 RDITGLAEREL
+833 RDVTGLSENEL

-868 KSMLPSAQLNSE
+868 KSMLPSSQLNSE

-892 DENQRLNFD
+892 EENQRLNFD
-901 LQNADDDMLREE
+901 LQNADDDLVREE
-913 LLSRRGEIQS
+913 FMERRREIQA
-923 QLNDIGTRV
+923 QLDDIGQRV
-932 GNMPIEDITNFAREL
+932 GNMPLEDITNFAREL
-947 INDAFPANKTTP
+947 INDVFPENKKTP
-959 RSRLE
+959 RARLQ
-964 YLDQETPVGLRI
+964 YLDQETPVALRI

-1075 IDPAQSSLPAATV
+1075 IDPAQSSLPTATV
-1088 ERLNNLFGNALRGRA
+1088 DRLNNLFGNALRGRE
-1103 QDPEYEQALHML
+1103 QDPNYEQALDML

-1120 GYQNPPERST
+1120 AYQNPPERST
-1130 IRDLTENERRMA
+1130 IRDLTENQRLMA

-1147 GRITDLE
+1147 ARITDLD
-1154 RRADRAYLV
+1154 RRADRPYLV
-1163 NTARPQEQRQDL
+1163 NTARPAEQRQDL
-1175 TIVRNNMY
+1175 TVVRNNMY
-1183 DMITEDFGQAV
+1183 DMITEDFGQVV
-1194 SDYVREAI
+1194 SDYVRIAM

-1250 VAAAQAERTQLTPP
+1250 VAAARAEREQLPAVQEP
-1264 DIFANGIEA
+1264 REA
-1273 QPAQMREVMLTPRD
+1273 QDLTDVLGQEMNRIRDNYDEGIYNTVDGVLSLINDNFNVDANPEMFIDRVRTSARQAQDARDMIMYDIYGHVADLLERTLRE
-1287 IANEVSPPDAAFGA
+1287 N
-1301 QRSDALTEA
+1301 
-1310 INNEIRALPNTDE
+1310 
-1323 ELHAYVN
+1323 N
-1330 AINSRPLDL
+1330 AIDRRP
-1339 PFAIENY
+1339 P
-1346 LVNDRQRNRIS
+1346 VQS
-1357 DYLIQQASARI
+1357 
-1368 DALQRQAERQALQE
+1368 
-1382 QQPQD
+1382 

-1405 ATTGDEVIALERDF
+1405 ATTGDEVTALERDF
-1419 LQVGNPQGYSPA
+1419 LQAGNPQGYSPA

-1447 LRGNQPANQ
+1447 LRGNQ
-1456 IDEAYRQVSDE
+1456 
-1467 IRSEYN
+1467 
-1473 TREGASVLETFATE
+1473 
-1487 PNARRDLANYI
+1487 
-1498 RDNPEEYSL
+1498 
-1507 RNYPL
+1507 
-1512 EIADEVRMR
+1512 
-1521 IATEGLYQPNAP
+1521 
-1533 QQRLP
+1533 P

-1568 DFERGEISELPVAIQ
+1568 DFERGEISELPIAIQ

-1597 LDQLVE
+1597 LDQLIE
-1603 YRDGLRRPNQLQLE
+1603 YRDGLRRPAPEVRPNVRYGT
-1617 NQQPLLTGPQVADI
+1617 N
-1631 VNRELDRQ
+1631 
-1639 SDIRNLNRE
+1639 
-1648 SLRSFRNDMTDVTDF
+1648 VTDAY
-1663 TDPQDMINTLVSL
+1663 S
-1676 REQYDDAGREG
+1676 G
-1687 LSDAVGTI
+1687 I
-1695 LRQIDAQVRISRA
+1695 LED
-1708 RAEVDR
+1708 
-1714 VTAEQENRPQRYRD
+1714 
-1728 VNDAFAGI
+1728 ND
-1736 MYDNSQFNT
+1736 QFRT
-1745 PETLDALNALPQLI
+1745 FESLDALRALPQLI

-1770 IAGLP
+1770 IGQFSNEQA
-1775 AEEINQLARIF
+1775 NQLARIF
-1786 EELYRSR
+1786 DALYDARY
-1793 TQQFEG
+1793 QQFVREG
-1799 NRLPPPE
+1799 GNQLPPPE

-1811 GLVKKNSGGKVEP
+1811 GLIKKNSGGKVEP
-1824 TSPSPSV
+1824 TLPSPSV

>member
-1 MPYDELGNY
+1 MAAIYDEFGNV
-10 IPGADAPSVDEM
+10 IGDDGEPSLEQM
-22 KYELA
+22 RYELA
-27 KREERRKASTVSD
+27 KRGSMPLRPSGSDVPFLASEV
-40 LLDRYVSDPIRGVST
+40 PNIRVPVRPKEPPKPYST
-55 AGSEIIKRLPGAD
+55 ATNFPQAVADRLGISALP
-68 LAQAAMSLGSGIF
+68 QALMAVATGF
-81 AMPASVPYAIGKEVA
+81 PAAVA
-96 SGNFGEAAGKQVA
+96 SEMGYKDTSKAIQYQPTSRDAINVLEGLQEAA
-109 NKSIEEA
+109 
-116 MRELTYV
+116 
-123 PRTQGGKDIME
+123 
-134 GIAKAIEVSKLP
+134 EVSKLP
-146 PYIGH
+146 PYIGN
-151 IARARPILTGD
+151 ISRARPMLTGD
-162 DVRVMGKRAI
+162 DVRVMGGRAI
-172 ETGREIAAIPED
+172 ETGREIRNIPED

-198 GGTTYGATMGDVARN
+198 GGTTYGAAMGDVARN

-271 GQLVKSVD
+271 GQLVKSID
-279 PVTGELR
+279 PVTGAPR
-286 ELQNSSIA
+286 ELENSSVA
-294 GISDVYE
+294 GISNVYE
-301 NIRKPTE
+301 NVRKQTE

-317 RTFVNRPGMQ
+317 RTFVNRPGIQ
-327 DIWDDFNAKKV
+327 DIWNDFNAKKV

-344 APSPDQA
+344 APTPEQA

-356 MKYPTAKSRNER
+356 VKYPTAKSRNDR
-368 MTTFFDEFAA
+368 MITFFDEFAES
-378 LPAAQAA
+378 PEAQAA
-385 AAELGISIPT
+385 AADLGIKIPT
-395 FEDYQKRINAANTW
+395 FEDYQKRIDAANTW
-409 GQKSFA
+409 AQKGLT
-415 NYIQKYIGTKEDPAL
+415 NYVQKFVGTKEDPAL
-430 QLATQGITFKDAE
+430 QLATQGITFKDPE
-443 KLTENAADAL
+443 RLTESAVDAL
-453 NYTSPT
+453 NYTSPV
-459 ELREA
+459 ELREE
-464 RTQAGF
+464 RTKAGF

-485 ELKAVDDQLRQMVT
+485 ELRAVDDQLREMVT
-499 TRNGLYEQAR
+499 RRNGLYEQAR

-531 IAEKERITQQAANYK
+531 IAEKERITQQADNYK
-546 LGKSYETLADMS
+546 LGKSYETLADLA

-567 KRKLSFAEKQ
+567 KRKLTFAEKQ
-577 LLPYL
+577 LFPYL

-587 EATLYDINTTTI
+587 EATLYDVNPTSL

-605 ELASKFMDDIVAGKI
+605 EMASKFMDDIVSGKI
-620 PIEQIGNVS
+620 PIEQIGNIS

-638 SARIAKEAAAK
+638 SARIAKDAAAK
-649 KDLAAQQRLFDNYLQ
+649 KDLAAQQRLLDNYLQ

-683 ITNAMTMDEIRRHLS
+683 ITNAMGPDEIRRHLS
-698 TDTIALDHCV
+698 ADTIALDHCV

-729 EPPKGSSGAD
+729 ETPKGSSGEN
-739 TSYVRNISNN
+739 TSYVRNIVKN

-761 GKPVGTVQLSANGGG
+761 GKPVGTVQLSANGAG

-790 MQSTYSDA
+790 MQSAYSDA
-798 LASYLNSISDQIA
+798 LASYLNSMPDQIA
-811 GSGDNLTKNGVV
+811 GSGDNLAKNGVL
-823 DKDNVSPREL
+823 DKDNVSPREM
-833 RDITGLAEREL
+833 RDVTGLSENEL

-868 KSMLPSAQLNSE
+868 KSMLPSSQLNSE

-892 DENQRLNFD
+892 DENQRLNHD
-901 LQNADDDMLREE
+901 LQNADDDLVREE
-913 LLSRRGEIQS
+913 FMERRREIQA
-923 QLNDIGTRV
+923 QLDDIGQRV
-932 GNMPIEDITNFAREL
+932 GNMPIEDITDFAREL
-947 INDAFPANKTTP
+947 INDVFPENKKTA
-959 RSRLE
+959 RARLQ

-993 AVGAPLTMLQQSSV
+993 AVGAPLSQAQEFSV
-1007 EQEYPRISR
+1007 NQEYPRISR

-1064 IIDPRNAMLQR
+1064 IIDPRNAILQR
-1075 IDPAQSSLPAATV
+1075 IDPAQSSLPTTTV
-1088 ERLNNLFGNALRGRA
+1088 DRLNNLFGNAIRGRA
-1103 QDPEYEQALHML
+1103 RDPDYEQALDTL

-1130 IRDLTENERRMA
+1130 LRDLTENQRLMA

-1147 GRITDLE
+1147 ARITDLE
-1154 RRADRAYLV
+1154 RRADRPYLV
-1163 NTARPQEQRQDL
+1163 NTARPAEQMQDL
-1175 TIVRNNMY
+1175 TVVRNNMY
-1183 DMITEDFGQAV
+1183 DMITEDFGQVV
-1194 SDYVREAI
+1194 SDYVRVAM

-1250 VAAAQAERTQLTPP
+1250 VAAARAEREQLPAVQEPREAQDLIDVLGQEMNRIRDNYDEGIYNTVDGVLSLINDNFNVDTNPEMFIDRVRTSARQAQDARDMIMYDIYGHVADLLERTLRENNAIDRRPP
-1264 DIFANGIEA
+1264 DIFAGGIE
-1273 QPAQMREVMLTPRD
+1273 V
-1287 IANEVSPPDAAFGA
+1287 
-1301 QRSDALTEA
+1301 
-1310 INNEIRALPNTDE
+1310 
-1323 ELHAYVN
+1323 
-1330 AINSRPLDL
+1330 
-1339 PFAIENY
+1339 
-1346 LVNDRQRNRIS
+1346 
-1357 DYLIQQASARI
+1357 
-1368 DALQRQAERQALQE
+1368 
-1382 QQPQD
+1382 QD

-1419 LQVGNPQGYSPA
+1419 LQAGNPQGYSPA

-1447 LRGNQPANQ
+1447 LRGNQPA
-1456 IDEAYRQVSDE
+1456 
-1467 IRSEYN
+1467 
-1473 TREGASVLETFATE
+1473 
-1487 PNARRDLANYI
+1487 
-1498 RDNPEEYSL
+1498 
-1507 RNYPL
+1507 
-1512 EIADEVRMR
+1512 
-1521 IATEGLYQPNAP
+1521 
-1533 QQRLP
+1533 
-1538 ALREPNNVGNVVQN
+1538 LREPDSVGNVVQN
-1552 LINQYPERNQI
+1552 LINQYPEPEQV
-1563 QALID
+1563 QALIND
-1568 DFERGEISELPVAIQ
+1568 LERGEISELPTAIQ
-1583 NADDFVRDETVSEI
+1583 NADDFVRDETVTEI
-1597 LDQLVE
+1597 LAQLEQYRDEVVANRNNAPRLEAQIRAEALPVVRTQAPFISTSDAYREFVDLVE
-1603 YRDGLRRPNQLQLE
+1603 SSIDEGSFDVNAYTPDELAQMILDDQMGGAIQDYDMDTRQRLAREVRQYGFDATHEPAAEVRPNIRYGTNVMDAYSGILE
-1617 NQQPLLTGPQVADI
+1617 DNDQFRTF
-1631 VNRELDRQ
+1631 
-1639 SDIRNLNRE
+1639 E
-1648 SLRSFRNDMTDVTDF
+1648 S
-1663 TDPQDMINTLVSL
+1663 
-1676 REQYDDAGREG
+1676 
-1687 LSDAVGTI
+1687 
-1695 LRQIDAQVRISRA
+1695 
-1708 RAEVDR
+1708 
-1714 VTAEQENRPQRYRD
+1714 
-1728 VNDAFAGI
+1728 
-1736 MYDNSQFNT
+1736 
-1745 PETLDALNALPQLI
+1745 LDALRALPQLI

-1770 IAGLP
+1770 IGQFSNEQA
-1775 AEEINQLARIF
+1775 NQLARIF
-1786 EELYRSR
+1786 DALYDARY
-1793 TQQFEG
+1793 QQFVREG
-1799 NRLPPPE
+1799 GNQLPPPE

-1811 GLVKKNSGGKVEP
+1811 GLIKKNSGGKVEP

-1852 KDIFN
+1852 KDLFN

-1908 MRYALLKGK
+1908 MRYALMKGK

>member
-1 MPYDELGNY
+1 MAAIYDEFGNV
-10 IPGADAPSVDEM
+10 IGDDGEPSLEQM
-22 KYELA
+22 RYELA
-27 KREERRKASTVSD
+27 KRGSMPLRPSGSDVPFLASEV
-40 LLDRYVSDPIRGVST
+40 PNIRVPVRSKEPPKPYST
-55 AGSEIIKRLPGAD
+55 ATNFPQAVADRLGISAIP
-68 LAQAAMSLGSGIF
+68 QALMAAATGF
-81 AMPASVPYAIGKEVA
+81 PAAVA
-96 SGNFGEAAGKQVA
+96 SEMGYKDTA
-109 NKSIEEA
+109 KSIQYQPTSRDA
-116 MRELTYV
+116 TNVL
-123 PRTQGGKDIME
+123 E
-134 GIAKAIEVSKLP
+134 GLQKAVEVSKLP
-146 PYIGH
+146 PYIGN
-151 IARARPILTGD
+151 IPRARPILTGD

-172 ETGREIAAIPED
+172 ETGREIAAIPDD
-184 FSLAQ
+184 FRNAQ
-189 QGLRRESNL
+189 SGIMRQNYMGEP
-198 GGTTYGATMGDVARN
+198 TYGARLQGTADDIGDALARI
-213 VEDVTVGNYQRAKVR
+213 EARKSAYATSMPG
-228 QAAQNAPEDTVY
+228 
-240 DPLRQRREQA
+240 
-250 SVEVYNV
+250 SVQVFSDMV
-257 PEGAVPYYAVKPTG
+257 PDSKMYAVKPTG

-286 ELQNSSIA
+286 ELPNSSVA

-327 DIWDDFNAKKV
+327 EIWDDFNAKKV

-344 APSPDQA
+344 APTPDQA

-356 MKYPTAKSRNER
+356 VKYPTAKSRNER

-415 NYIQKYIGTKEDPAL
+415 NYIQKYVGTKEDPAL

-485 ELKAVDDQLRQMVT
+485 ELKAVDDQLREMVT

-531 IAEKERITQQAANYK
+531 IAEKERITQQADNYK

-567 KRKLSFAEKQ
+567 KRKLGFAEKQ
-577 LLPYL
+577 LFPYL

-587 EATLYDINTTTI
+587 EATLYDINTTPI

-664 EQVQRIPGDKI
+664 EQVQRIPSDKI

-729 EPPKGSSGAD
+729 EAPKGSSGED
-739 TSYVRNISNN
+739 TSYVRNISKN

-761 GKPVGTVQLSANGGG
+761 GKPVGTVQLSANGAG

-790 MQSTYSDA
+790 MQSAYSDA

-811 GSGDNLTKNGVV
+811 GAGDNLTKNGVL
-823 DKDNVSPREL
+823 DKNNVSPREM

-854 FLTRDAIVALNNER
+854 FLTRDAIIALNNER

-913 LLSRRGEIQS
+913 LLNRRGEIQS

-947 INDAFPANKTTP
+947 INDAFPTNKTTP

-964 YLDQETPVGLRI
+964 YLDQETPVSLRI

-1007 EQEYPRISR
+1007 DQEYPRISR

-1075 IDPAQSSLPAATV
+1075 IDPAQSSLPATTV
-1088 ERLNNLFGNALRGRA
+1088 DRLNNLFGNALRGRA
-1103 QDPEYEQALHML
+1103 QDPEYEQALYML

-1120 GYQNPPERST
+1120 GYQNPPELST
-1130 IRDLTENERRMA
+1130 IRDLTENQRRMA

-1194 SDYVREAI
+1194 SDYVREAT

-1250 VAAAQAERTQLTPP
+1250 VAAARAEREQLPAVQEPREVQDLNDVLGQEMNRIRDNYDEEVYNTVDSVITGMNDNFDLTANPEMFIERVRLNARQAQAVGDMIMYDIYGNVADLLDRTLRENNAIDRRPPP
-1264 DIFANGIEA
+1264 DIFAGGIEV
-1273 QPAQMREVMLTPRD
+1273 Q
-1287 IANEVSPPDAAFGA
+1287 N
-1301 QRSDALTEA
+1301 
-1310 INNEIRALPNTDE
+1310 
-1323 ELHAYVN
+1323 
-1330 AINSRPLDL
+1330 
-1339 PFAIENY
+1339 
-1346 LVNDRQRNRIS
+1346 
-1357 DYLIQQASARI
+1357 
-1368 DALQRQAERQALQE
+1368 
-1382 QQPQD
+1382 

-1405 ATTGDEVIALERDF
+1405 ARTGDEVIALERDF
-1419 LQVGNPQGYSPA
+1419 LQAGNPQGYSPA

-1447 LRGNQPANQ
+1447 LRGNQPA
-1456 IDEAYRQVSDE
+1456 
-1467 IRSEYN
+1467 
-1473 TREGASVLETFATE
+1473 
-1487 PNARRDLANYI
+1487 
-1498 RDNPEEYSL
+1498 
-1507 RNYPL
+1507 
-1512 EIADEVRMR
+1512 
-1521 IATEGLYQPNAP
+1521 
-1533 QQRLP
+1533 
-1538 ALREPNNVGNVVQN
+1538 LREPNSVGNVVQN
-1552 LINQYPERNQI
+1552 LINQYPEPEQV
-1563 QALID
+1563 QALIN
-1568 DFERGEISELPVAIQ
+1568 DFERGEISELPTAIQ
-1583 NADDFVRDETVSEI
+1583 NADDFVRDATVSEI
-1597 LDQLVE
+1597 LEQLE
-1603 YRDGLRRPNQLQLE
+1603 AYRDVVVTNRNNAPRLEAQIRADVPQLE

-1663 TDPQDMINTLVSL
+1663 DDPQDMINTLVSL

-1687 LSDAVGTI
+1687 LREAIGTI
-1695 LRQIDAQVRISRA
+1695 LNQIDAQVRRNRS
-1708 RAEVDR
+1708 RAEV
-1714 VTAEQENRPQRYRD
+1714 VTAERYRD

-1770 IAGLP
+1770 IAALP
-1775 AEEINQLARIF
+1775 TEEINQLARIF

-1793 TQQFEG
+1793 TQQFEE

-1811 GLVKKNSGGKVEP
+1811 GLIKKNSGGKVEP

-1831 NDRSKP
+1831 NDKSKP
-1837 VEPVK
+1837 VETVK

-1867 SGGGGSGSG
+1867 SGGGGSGSS

-1886 AHAYGGSIQSSKNR
+1886 AYANGGSIQSSKNR

-1908 MRYALLKGK
+1908 MRYALMKGK

>member
-134 GIAKAIEVSKLP
+134 GVAKAIEVSKLP

-151 IARARPILTGD
+151 IARARPLITPD

-198 GGTTYGATMGDVARN
+198 GGTTYGAKLQTAADDIGDVLA
-213 VEDVTVGNYQRAKVR
+213 R
-228 QAAQNAPEDTVY
+228 QAA
-240 DPLRQRREQA
+240 RRADEGQITRPG
-250 SVEVYNV
+250 SVQVFSNMV
-257 PEGAVPYYAVKPTG
+257 PETNLYAVKPTG

-286 ELQNSSIA
+286 ELPNSSVA

-317 RTFVNRPGMQ
+317 RTFVNRPGIQ
-327 DIWDDFNAKKV
+327 TIWEDFNAKKV

-344 APSPDQA
+344 APTPEQA

-356 MKYPTAKSRNER
+356 VKYPTAKSRNDR
-368 MTTFFDEFAA
+368 MITFFDEFAES
-378 LPAAQAA
+378 PEAQAVA
-385 AAELGISIPT
+385 ADLGIKIPT
-395 FEDYQKRINAANTW
+395 FEDYQKRIDAANTW
-409 GQKSFA
+409 AQKGFA
-415 NYIQKYIGTKEDPAL
+415 NYIQKYVGSKEDPAL
-430 QLATQGITFKDAE
+430 QLATQGITFKDPE
-443 KLTENAADAL
+443 RLTESAVDAM
-453 NYTSPT
+453 NYASPQG
-459 ELREA
+459 LREDRA
-464 RTQAGF
+464 SAGF

-485 ELKAVDDQLRQMVT
+485 ELKAVDDQLREMVT

-518 PEYAELTNKLASK
+518 PEYADLTNKLASK
-531 IAEKERITQQAANYK
+531 ISEKERITQQAENYK
-546 LGKSYETLADMS
+546 LGKSYETLADLS

-567 KRKLSFAEKQ
+567 KRKLTFAEKQ
-577 LLPYL
+577 LFPYL

-587 EATLYDINTTTI
+587 EATLYDINQTTI
-599 ERLGLT
+599 DRLGLT
-605 ELASKFMDDIVAGKI
+605 ELASKFMDDIVSGKI
-620 PIEQIGNVS
+620 PMDQIGNVS

-638 SARIAKEAAAK
+638 SVRIAKDAAAK
-649 KDLAAQQRLFDNYLQ
+649 KDLAAQQRLLDTYLQ

-683 ITNAMTMDEIRRHLS
+683 ITNAMDPDEIRRHLS
-698 TDTIALDHCV
+698 ADTIALDHCV
-708 GQGGSGTRG
+708 GQGGRGERG
-717 KQYVPMIDPVTG
+717 KQYVPIVDPVTG
-729 EPPKGSSGAD
+729 EAPKGSSGED
-739 TSYVRNISNN
+739 TSYVRNIVKN

-811 GSGDNLTKNGVV
+811 GSGDNLTKNGVL
-823 DKDNVSPREL
+823 DKENATRYEM
-833 RDITGLAEREL
+833 RDVTGLSESDL
-844 KQLSFDGMPR
+844 NQLSFADMPR

-913 LLSRRGEIQS
+913 LMSRRGEIQS
-923 QLNDIGTRV
+923 QLNDIGTRI

-947 INDAFPANKTTP
+947 INDVFPENKKTP
-959 RSRLE
+959 RARLQ
-964 YLDQETPVGLRI
+964 YLDQETPTALRI

-993 AVGAPLTMLQQSSV
+993 AVGAPLTALQESSV
-1007 EQEYPRISR
+1007 NQEYPRISR

-1028 GTAVANNIRNNPGRY
+1028 GRAVANNIRNNPGRY

-1075 IDPAQSSLPAATV
+1075 IDPEQSSLPAATV
-1088 ERLNNLFGNALRGRA
+1088 DRLNNLFGNALRGRE
-1103 QDPEYEQALHML
+1103 QDPEYEQALDML

-1120 GYQNPPERST
+1120 AYLNPPERST

-1147 GRITDLE
+1147 ARITDLE

-1163 NTARPQEQRQDL
+1163 NTARPQEQRQDMAVVL
-1175 TIVRNNMY
+1175 NNLH
-1183 DMITEDFGQAV
+1183 DVIAEDYGQAV
-1194 SDYVREAI
+1194 SDYVRESLNTINYNVTA
-1202 QPIRYDVA
+1202 
-1210 TDTPLYIEQLRRIA
+1210 DTPLYIERVRQMAAIN
-1224 EREGDPEAQTAMY
+1224 GDDRDVQRAMNQ
-1237 LIADRLVQGERAN
+1237 IADRLVQGAQAN
-1250 VAAAQAERTQLTPP
+1250 IAAAQAERTQLTPP
-1264 DIFANGIEA
+1264 DIFADGIEV
-1273 QPAQMREVMLTPRD
+1273 Q
-1287 IANEVSPPDAAFGA
+1287 N
-1301 QRSDALTEA
+1301 
-1310 INNEIRALPNTDE
+1310 
-1323 ELHAYVN
+1323 
-1330 AINSRPLDL
+1330 
-1339 PFAIENY
+1339 
-1346 LVNDRQRNRIS
+1346 
-1357 DYLIQQASARI
+1357 
-1368 DALQRQAERQALQE
+1368 
-1382 QQPQD
+1382 

-1405 ATTGDEVIALERDF
+1405 ARTGDEITALERDF

-1437 REIGQRSNEI
+1437 REIGERSRDI
-1447 LRGNQPANQ
+1447 LNQNAPLQNPMAREFDDNMTY
-1456 IDEAYRQVSDE
+1456 EQVSERFDE
-1467 IRSEYN
+1467 IISSGNFMDEDIRNLRRVVNDPRNEVMRSLDQD
-1473 TREGASVLETFATE
+1473 TIDAFLERID
-1487 PNARRDLANYI
+1487 RRLGN
-1498 RDNPEEYSL
+1498 N
-1507 RNYPL
+1507 
-1512 EIADEVRMR
+1512 V
-1521 IATEGLYQPNAP
+1521 
-1533 QQRLP
+1533 P
-1538 ALREPNNVGNVVQN
+1538 ALREPNSVGNVVQN

-1603 YRDGLRRPNQLQLE
+1603 YRDGLRRPNQPQLE

-1663 TDPQDMINTLVSL
+1663 DDPQDMINTLVSL
-1676 REQYDDAGREG
+1676 RAQYDDAGREG
-1687 LSDAVGTI
+1687 LSEAVGTI
-1695 LRQIDAQVRISRA
+1695 LRQIDTQVRSNRQRA
-1708 RAEVDR
+1708 AVEPAPAE
-1714 VTAEQENRPQRYRD
+1714 RYRD

-1770 IAGLP
+1770 IAALP
-1775 AEEINQLARIF
+1775 TEEINQLARIF

-1811 GLVKKNSGGKVEP
+1811 GLIKKNSGGKVEP

-1842 KINNPDAPEF
+1842 KIHNPDAPEF

-1886 AHAYGGSIQSSKNR
+1886 AHANGGSIQSSKNR

>member
-27 KREERRKASTVSD
+27 KKEERRKASTVSD

-146 PYIGH
+146 PYIGS
-151 IARARPILTGD
+151 IARARPMLTPD
-162 DVRVMGKRAI
+162 DVRVMGKQAI

-198 GGTTYGATMGDVARN
+198 GGTTYGAKLQTAADDIGDVLA
-213 VEDVTVGNYQRAKVR
+213 R
-228 QAAQNAPEDTVY
+228 QAA
-240 DPLRQRREQA
+240 RRSDEGQITRPG
-250 SVEVYNV
+250 SVEVFSNLM
-257 PEGAVPYYAVKPTG
+257 PETNLYAVKPTG

-286 ELQNSSIA
+286 ELPNSSVA

-327 DIWDDFNAKKV
+327 EIWDDFNAKKV

-344 APSPDQA
+344 APTPDQA

-356 MKYPTAKSRNER
+356 VKYPTAKSRNER

-385 AAELGISIPT
+385 AADLGISIPT
-395 FEDYQKRINAANTW
+395 FEDYQKRIEAANTW

-415 NYIQKYIGTKEDPAL
+415 NYIQKYVGTKEDPAL

-443 KLTENAADAL
+443 RLTENAADAL

-464 RTQAGF
+464 RTKAGF

-531 IAEKERITQQAANYK
+531 ISEKERITQQADNYK

-567 KRKLSFAEKQ
+567 KRKLGFAEKQ
-577 LLPYL
+577 LFPYL

-664 EQVQRIPGDKI
+664 EQVQTIPGDKI

-683 ITNAMTMDEIRRHLS
+683 ITNAMDENTIRRHLS

-717 KQYVPMIDPVTG
+717 KQYVPIIDPVTG
-729 EPPKGSSGAD
+729 EAPKGSSGEN
-739 TSYVRNISNN
+739 TSYVRNIMKN
-749 GDKIASFRDLVT
+749 GDRIASFRDLVT
-761 GKPVGTVQLSANGGG
+761 GKPVGTVQLSANGAG

-811 GSGDNLTKNGVV
+811 GAGDNLTKNGVV

-913 LLSRRGEIQS
+913 LLNRRGEIQS
-923 QLNDIGTRV
+923 QLNDIGTRI

-1007 EQEYPRISR
+1007 DQEYPRISR

-1028 GTAVANNIRNNPGRY
+1028 GRAVANNIRNNPGRY

-1088 ERLNNLFGNALRGRA
+1088 DRLNNLFGNALRGRA
-1103 QDPEYEQALHML
+1103 QDPEYEQALDML

-1120 GYQNPPERST
+1120 AYLNPPERST

-1250 VAAAQAERTQLTPP
+1250 VAAAQAARTQLAAPEPEPREVQDLNDVLGQEMNRIRDNYGESVYEAANDIVSALTSVYRPDRPTDVGALIGMIRRNAEPLRDDNVVMYDVLTDTANLLERVNQENLQIQRGAPP
-1264 DIFANGIEA
+1264 DIFAGGIE
-1273 QPAQMREVMLTPRD
+1273 V
-1287 IANEVSPPDAAFGA
+1287 
-1301 QRSDALTEA
+1301 
-1310 INNEIRALPNTDE
+1310 
-1323 ELHAYVN
+1323 
-1330 AINSRPLDL
+1330 
-1339 PFAIENY
+1339 
-1346 LVNDRQRNRIS
+1346 
-1357 DYLIQQASARI
+1357 
-1368 DALQRQAERQALQE
+1368 
-1382 QQPQD
+1382 QD

-1405 ATTGDEVIALERDF
+1405 ATTGDEVTALERDF

-1447 LRGNQPANQ
+1447 LRGNQPA
-1456 IDEAYRQVSDE
+1456 
-1467 IRSEYN
+1467 
-1473 TREGASVLETFATE
+1473 
-1487 PNARRDLANYI
+1487 
-1498 RDNPEEYSL
+1498 
-1507 RNYPL
+1507 
-1512 EIADEVRMR
+1512 
-1521 IATEGLYQPNAP
+1521 
-1533 QQRLP
+1533 
-1538 ALREPNNVGNVVQN
+1538 LREPNNVGNVVQN
-1552 LINQYPERNQI
+1552 LINQYPEPNQI

-1568 DFERGEISELPVAIQ
+1568 DLERGEISELPTAIQ

-1597 LDQLVE
+1597 LEQLE
-1603 YRDGLRRPNQLQLE
+1603 QYRDEVVANRNNAPRLEAQIRADVPQLE

-1687 LSDAVGTI
+1687 LSEAVGTI

-1714 VTAEQENRPQRYRD
+1714 VTAEQENNPQRYRD

-1770 IAGLP
+1770 IAALP
-1775 AEEINQLARIF
+1775 TEEINQLARIF

-1799 NRLPPPE
+1799 NRLPQAV
-1806 GRKRG
+1806 R
-1811 GLVKKNSGGKVEP
+1811 
-1824 TSPSPSV
+1824 
-1831 NDRSKP
+1831 
-1837 VEPVK
+1837 
-1842 KINNPDAPEF
+1842 
-1852 KDIFN
+1852 
-1857 RERAIRSGSG
+1857 
-1867 SGGGGSGSG
+1867 
-1876 ADLKQLMNPR
+1876 
-1886 AHAYGGSIQSSKNR
+1886 
-1900 LLSPNTDE
+1900 
-1908 MRYALLKGK
+1908 

>member
-10 IPGADAPSVDEM
+10 IPGADAPSIDEM

-27 KREERRKASTVSD
+27 KKEARKSATVND

-81 AMPASVPYAIGKEVA
+81 AMPAAVPYAIGKEIA
-96 SGNFGEAAGKQVA
+96 SGNFGEASGKQVA
-109 NKSIEEA
+109 NKTFENA
-116 MRELTYV
+116 MRDLTYV
-123 PRTQGGKDIME
+123 PRTEGGKDIME

-151 IARARPILTGD
+151 IARARPLLTGD

-184 FSLAQ
+184 FAMAQ
-189 QGLRRESNL
+189 QGLKRESNL
-198 GGTTYGATMGDVARN
+198 GGTTYGAKLQGAADDIGDVLA
-213 VEDVTVGNYQRAKVR
+213 R
-228 QAAQNAPEDTVY
+228 QAA
-240 DPLRQRREQA
+240 RRSDEGQITRPG
-250 SVEVYNV
+250 SVQVFSNMV
-257 PEGAVPYYAVKPTG
+257 PETNLYAVKPTG

-279 PVTGELR
+279 PVTGAPR
-286 ELQNSSIA
+286 ELENSSVA
-294 GISDVYE
+294 GISNVYE
-301 NIRKPTE
+301 NVRKQTE

-317 RTFVNRPGMQ
+317 RTFVNRPGIQ
-327 DIWDDFNAKKV
+327 NIWDDFNAKKV

-344 APSPDQA
+344 APTPEQA

-356 MKYPTAKSRNER
+356 VKYPTAKSRNDR

-385 AAELGISIPT
+385 AADLGISIPT
-395 FEDYQKRINAANTW
+395 FEDYQKRIDAANTW
-409 GQKSFA
+409 AQKGLT
-415 NYIQKYIGTKEDPAL
+415 NYVQKFVGTKEDPAL
-430 QLATQGITFKDAE
+430 QLATQGITFKDPE
-443 KLTENAADAL
+443 RLTESAVDAL
-453 NYTSPT
+453 NYTSPQG
-459 ELREA
+459 LREDRA
-464 RTQAGF
+464 KAGF

-485 ELKAVDDQLRQMVT
+485 ELKAVDDQLREMVT
-499 TRNGLYEQAR
+499 RRNGLYEQAR

-531 IAEKERITQQAANYK
+531 IAEKERIAQQAENYK
-546 LGKSYETLADMS
+546 LGKSYETLADLA

-567 KRKLSFAEKQ
+567 KRKLTFAEKQ
-577 LLPYL
+577 LFPYL

-587 EATLYDINTTTI
+587 EATLYDVNPTTL
-599 ERLGLT
+599 ERLGVT
-605 ELASKFMDDIVAGKI
+605 EMASKFMDDIVSGKI
-620 PIEQIGNVS
+620 PIEQIGNIS

-649 KDLAAQQRLFDNYLQ
+649 KDLAAQQRLLDNYLQ

-683 ITNAMTMDEIRRHLS
+683 ITNAMDPDEIRRHLS
-698 TDTIALDHCV
+698 ADTIALDHCV
-708 GQGGSGTRG
+708 GQGGRGERG
-717 KQYVPMIDPVTG
+717 KQYVPIVDPVTG
-729 EPPKGSSGAD
+729 EAPKGSSGED
-739 TSYVRNISNN
+739 TSYVRSIVKN

-761 GKPVGTVQLSANGGG
+761 GKPVGTVQLIANGAG

-790 MQSTYSDA
+790 MQSAYSDS
-798 LASYLNSISDQIA
+798 LASYLNSIPDQIA
-811 GSGDNLTKNGVV
+811 GSGDNLAKNGVL
-823 DKDNVSPREL
+823 DKENATRYEM
-833 RDITGLAEREL
+833 RDVTGLSEADL
-844 KQLSFDGMPR
+844 NQLSFDGMPR
-854 FLTRDAIVALNNER
+854 FLTRDAVVALNNER

-913 LLSRRGEIQS
+913 LLGRRAEIQS

-947 INDAFPANKTTP
+947 INDVFPENKKTP
-959 RSRLE
+959 RARLQ
-964 YLDQETPVGLRI
+964 YLDQETPTSLRI
-976 QPRVYETMREI
+976 QPRVYETMREV

-993 AVGAPLTMLQQSSV
+993 AVGAPLSQA
-1007 EQEYPRISR
+1007 QEYSVTQEYRRVSN

-1021 INGNMYN
+1021 VNGSVYN
-1028 GTAVANNIRNNPGRY
+1028 GTAVANNIRRNPDRY
-1043 GLGEYNDQIIDGI
+1043 GLGEYTDQIIDGI
-1056 ARMVEERG
+1056 ARRVEENG
-1064 IIDPRNAMLQR
+1064 IIDPRNAALSR

-1088 ERLNNLFGNALRGRA
+1088 ERLNNLFGNAIRGRA
-1103 QDPEYEQALHML
+1103 QDPNYEQGIAQL

-1120 GYQNPPERST
+1120 AYQNPPEHSL
-1130 IRDLTENERRMA
+1130 IRNLTETERLMA

-1147 GRITDLE
+1147 ARITDLE
-1154 RRADRAYLV
+1154 RRVDRPYLV
-1163 NTARPQEQRQDL
+1163 NTARPAEQRQDL
-1175 TIVRNNMY
+1175 AVVLNNLH
-1183 DMITEDFGQAV
+1183 DVIAEDYGQAV
-1194 SDYVREAI
+1194 SDYVRESLNTINYNVVADAPLFIERVRQMAAI
-1202 QPIRYDVA
+1202 N
-1210 TDTPLYIEQLRRIA
+1210 
-1224 EREGDPEAQTAMY
+1224 GDDPNVQRAMNQ
-1237 LIADRLVQGERAN
+1237 IVDRLVEGERAN
-1250 VAAAQAERTQLTPP
+1250 VAAARAEREQLPAPTQ
-1264 DIFANGIEA
+1264 G
-1273 QPAQMREVMLTPRD
+1273 VMLTPRD
-1287 IANEVSPPDAAFGA
+1287 IANEVSPPSATFGA

-1339 PFAIENY
+1339 PWTIENY
-1346 LVNDRQRNRIS
+1346 LTNDRQRNRIS

-1368 DALQRQAERQALQE
+1368 DTLQRQAERQALQGQNNAPPDIFADGIE
-1382 QQPQD
+1382 VQD

-1405 ATTGDEVIALERDF
+1405 ATTGDEVTALERDF

-1447 LRGNQPANQ
+1447 LRGNQPLQNPMAREFDDNMTY
-1456 IDEAYRQVSDE
+1456 EQVAERFDE
-1467 IRSEYN
+1467 IISSGNFMDEDIRNLRLVVNDPRNEVMRSLDQD
-1473 TREGASVLETFATE
+1473 TIDTFLERID
-1487 PNARRDLANYI
+1487 RRLGN
-1498 RDNPEEYSL
+1498 N
-1507 RNYPL
+1507 
-1512 EIADEVRMR
+1512 V
-1521 IATEGLYQPNAP
+1521 
-1533 QQRLP
+1533 P

-1568 DFERGEISELPVAIQ
+1568 DFERGEISELPTAIQ
-1583 NADDFVRDETVSEI
+1583 NADDFVRDATVTEI
-1597 LDQLVE
+1597 LDQLIE
-1603 YRDGLRRPNQLQLE
+1603 YRDGLRRPAAEVRPNVRYGT
-1617 NQQPLLTGPQVADI
+1617 N
-1631 VNRELDRQ
+1631 
-1639 SDIRNLNRE
+1639 
-1648 SLRSFRNDMTDVTDF
+1648 VTDAY
-1663 TDPQDMINTLVSL
+1663 S
-1676 REQYDDAGREG
+1676 G
-1687 LSDAVGTI
+1687 I
-1695 LRQIDAQVRISRA
+1695 LED
-1708 RAEVDR
+1708 
-1714 VTAEQENRPQRYRD
+1714 
-1728 VNDAFAGI
+1728 ND
-1736 MYDNSQFNT
+1736 QFRT
-1745 PETLDALNALPQLI
+1745 FESLDALRALPQLI

-1770 IAGLP
+1770 IGQFSNEQA
-1775 AEEINQLARIF
+1775 NQLARIF
-1786 EELYRSR
+1786 DALYDARY
-1793 TQQFEG
+1793 QQFVREG
-1799 NRLPPPE
+1799 GNQLPPPE

-1842 KINNPDAPEF
+1842 KIHNPDAPEF